1 MSNQNLPES
10 QPTTDVTTEP
20 TAQPPT
26 EVPAETGESF
36 KDILSQY
43 EKSRSRKPEEGGNK
57 GREGTVIAV
66 SAESVFLDIGFKTEG
81 ILPLTAFQSS
91 EDGKPVDEATVAVK
105 GRGPQGYYE

>member
-1 MSNQNLPES
+1 MSEPNLPHSDPTPE
-10 QPTTDVTTEP
+10 PTTERAAQQTT
-20 TAQPPT
+20 AA
-26 EVPAETGESF
+26 PAETGESF

-81 ILPLTAFQSS
+81 ILPLTAFQSG
-91 EDGKPVDEATVAVK
+91 EAVKPGDKLTVSVK
-105 GRGPQGYYE
+105 GRHP